1 MPAPSR
7 KAPHNPLPLLL
18 HCSLERASLSVGHVA
33 RLLHKPHKSGRFMLS
48 SGHHDD
54 RAEVRN
60 AVKFQRGCFC
70 LNKGPFLRDTGL
82 GSGICGHS
90 PAVDT
95 KLLGSQTQSHSRQR
109 PFPPRHW
116 LRFRDLWSRPC
127 GGHDTGEESIRLSS
141 QPLWQ
146 IHSSCTRLPLK
157 ERRFNIASTLEFC
170 FFSLNKE
177 I

>member
-127 GGHDTGEESIRLSS
+127 GGHEAPGFTDAEPQPTPPGDFPNRRWEDTLLL
-141 QPLWQ
+141 PK
-146 IHSSCTRLPLK
+146 TRLTRPQLP
-157 ERRFNIASTLEFC
+157 FC
-170 FFSLNKE
+170 VPSS
-177 I
+177 